1 MLLLRKILCILSC
14 LLICSLPMLTGATPD
29 NSVDVTARTIA
40 RMEVWKAIQSGQA
53 GSATVAIMDNGR
65 IVYAEGF
72 GMADRANSISVDRH
86 TVFNIGSI
94 SKTYCA
100 TAIMLLV
107 DEGKVNLDKPVTT
120 YIPEFTMADERY
132 REITVRMLLNHS
144 SGLPGGSY
152 ANSFGY
158 QYHNEFLAETLTTLS
173 HSHLKHRPG
182 ERSVYCNDGFT
193 LAEIIVERVSGQKYI
208 QFLADRIF
216 TPLSLQHTGL
226 TVSQRPDAAKL
237 VIARY
242 YDSKAR
248 LAPPEALSFLGS
260 GGLSATA
267 ENLCRFADTFS
278 QAGKQILSDA
288 SRTEMWKNQPPDFWD
303 KLRKPMISFG
313 LGWDLTELPDYKAQ
327 GLTILGKSGGTH
339 QYASMLYLLPEH
351 RISVAVIGTGPTAPA
366 QDIALH
372 ILNAYASEKGL
383 LKREQQKVSIPVTAQ
398 LLPAVLAEYAG
409 YYAGD
414 GGTIVKAAL
423 DTVTN
428 TLTIHKTEDPQGT
441 PMLSLIYNSDFF
453 HDSIGKKYYFTTVDH
468 KQYFIASGIL
478 DVILFEK
485 IEPLST
491 PVQLVIDVTKNLWL
505 RRNAK
510 AYESNMSAGQHL
522 EKAQRIA
529 QLDGYIDFGGLKKII
544 SPTFAGVSLASM
556 RDASELELFEK
567 NGRLWAWVSGLLFM
581 PSDLAPA
588 LENDAAK
595 IIIGGEGYNEWR
607 KTTPASILDFNCP
620 KNGRV
625 IIFDPVGTILYDNVL
640 DSGRVFAPAGS
651 FIEFAGDAGDTFTL
665 SLTPVTE

>member
-29 NSVDVTARTIA
+29 NSVDVTARTTA

-53 GSATVAIMDNGR
+53 GSATVAIMDSGR

-72 GMADRANSISVDRH
+72 GMADRTNSISVDRH

-94 SKTYCA
+94 SKIYCV
-100 TAIMLLV
+100 TSIMLLV

-182 ERSVYCNDGFT
+182 ERTVYCNDGFT

-226 TVSQRPDAAKL
+226 TVSQRPDATKH

-248 LAPPEALSFLGS
+248 LEPPEALSFLGS

-288 SRTEMWKNQPPDFWD
+288 SRTEMWKNQPPDFWG

-313 LGWDLTELPDYKAQ
+313 LGWDLTELPDYKAK

-366 QDIALH
+366 QDIALQ

-414 GGTIVKAAL
+414 GGTIVKVAL
-423 DTVTN
+423 DPLTN
-428 TLTIHKTEDPQGT
+428 TLTIRKTEDTQGP
-441 PMLSLIYNSDFF
+441 PMLSLIYNTDYL
-453 HDSIGKKYYFTTVDH
+453 HDAIGNKYYFTTVDH
-468 KQYFIASGIL
+468 KRYFIASGKV
-478 DVILFEK
+478 DVILCEK

-491 PVQLVIDVTKNLWL
+491 PVQLVLDVTKNLWL

-522 EKAQRIA
+522 EKPQRIA

-625 IIFDPVGTILYDNVL
+625 IVFDPVGTILYDNLL
-640 DSGRVFAPAGS
+640 DFGRVFAPAGS
-651 FIEFAGDAGDTFTL
+651 FIELAGDAGDTFTL

>member
-14 LLICSLPMLTGATPD
+14 LLICSLPMLVGATPD
-29 NSVDVTARTIA
+29 NSTDVTARTTA

-72 GMADRANSISVDRH
+72 GMADRANSIPVDRH

-107 DEGKVNLDKPVTT
+107 DEGKVDLDKPVTT

-132 REITVRMLLNHS
+132 QDITVRMLLNHS

-173 HSHLKHRPG
+173 RSHLKHRPG

-193 LAEIIVERVSGQKYI
+193 LAEIIVERVSGKKYS
-208 QFLADRIF
+208 QFLAERIF
-216 TPLSLQHTGL
+216 APLSLQYTGL
-226 TVSQRPDAAKL
+226 SVSQRSDADQH
-237 VIARY
+237 VTARY

-248 LAPPEALSFLGS
+248 MEPLEALSFLGS

-267 ENLCRFADTFS
+267 EDLCRFADTFS

-288 SRTEMWKNQPPDFWD
+288 SRKEMWKNQPPDFWGR
-303 KLRKPMISFG
+303 LRNPMISFG
-313 LGWDLTELPDYKAQ
+313 LGWDFTELPDYKAQ
-327 GLTILGKSGGTH
+327 GLTLLGKSGGTH

-351 RISVAVIGTGPTAPA
+351 RIAVAVIGTGPTAPS
-366 QDIALH
+366 QEIALH
-372 ILNAYASEKGL
+372 ILNAYAREKGL
-383 LKREQQKVSIPVTAQ
+383 LKREPQKVNIPVTAQ
-398 LLPAVLAEYAG
+398 PLPAVLAEYAG

-423 DTVTN
+423 DPVTS
-428 TLTIHKTEDPQGT
+428 TLTIHKTEDTQGP
-441 PMLSLIYNSDFF
+441 PMLSLIYNSDYL
-453 HDSIGKKYYFTTVDH
+453 HDAIGNKYYFATVDH
-468 KQYFIASGIL
+468 KQYFIASGLL

-485 IEPLST
+485 IDPLST
-491 PVQLVIDVTKNLWL
+491 PGQLVIDVTKNLWL

-510 AYESNMSAGQHL
+510 AYEGSMSATQHL
-522 EKAQRIA
+522 GKPQRIA

-607 KTTPASILDFNCP
+607 KTIPAGILEFNCP
-620 KNGRV
+620 ANGR
-625 IIFDPVGTILYDNVL
+625 IIVFDSGGTILYDNVL

-651 FIEFAGDAGDTFTL
+651 FIELMGDVGDTFTL